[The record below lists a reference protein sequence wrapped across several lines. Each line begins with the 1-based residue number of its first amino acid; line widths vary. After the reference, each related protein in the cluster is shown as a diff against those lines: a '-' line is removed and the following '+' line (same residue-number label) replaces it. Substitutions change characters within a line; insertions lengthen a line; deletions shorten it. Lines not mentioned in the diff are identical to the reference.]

1 MKGISMFGALLGM
14 ALFCVACTDQTK
26 RAAPSE
32 LGALPASYLGQL
44 PCDDC
49 KAIRYELSL
58 FDDDEDSDAL
68 GDVPNDVPNDAL
80 NYVLKRVYLGPGEL
94 RRFHDQGQWAVE
106 QDGLLVMD
114 VDGQKM
120 RWQIEPNGDLI
131 LMKTE
136 GDDPEPGARLSRL
149 PEYVGEPLE
158 NRYWRLIEIQ
168 GKAVSVSAGQREPY
182 LVLRS
187 TDMSLT
193 GSGGCQ
199 WLSGSYQRSAQ
210 AIEISPQWGKVE
222 SADCPA
228 QASTQQQAFID
239 VLQRS
244 VSWRVLAD
252 RLNFRDS
259 QGDVVARFEVVHL

>member
-1 MKGISMFGALLGM
+1 MKRISIFAALLGM
-14 ALFCVACTDQTK
+14 ALFCVACTDQTQ
-26 RAAPSE
+26 ATAPSP

-58 FDDDEDSDAL
+58 FDDGGDSHLLDYA
-68 GDVPNDVPNDAL
+68 
-80 NYVLKRVYLGPGEL
+80 LKRVYLGPGEL
-94 RRFHDQGQWAVE
+94 RRFHDQGQWTVE
-106 QDGLLVMD
+106 PDGLLVLD
-114 VDGQKM
+114 VNGQKV
-120 RWQIEPNGDLI
+120 RWQIEPNGDLT

-136 GDDPEPGARLSRL
+136 GGDPEPSARLTRL

-199 WLSGSYQRSAQ
+199 WLSGSYQRSART
-210 AIEISPQWGKVE
+210 IDISPELGKPE
-222 SADCPA
+222 TSDCPA
-228 QASTQQQAFID
+228 QTSVQQQAFID
-239 VLQRS
+239 VLQQS

-259 QGDVVARFEVVHL
+259 RGNVVARFEVVHL

>member
-14 ALFCVACTDQTK
+14 ALFCVACTGQNKAT
-26 RAAPSE
+26 APSQ

-58 FDDDEDSDAL
+58 FDDGGDSHL
-68 GDVPNDVPNDAL
+68 L
-80 NYVLKRVYLGPGEL
+80 EYVLKRAYLGPGEL
-94 RRFHDQGQWAVE
+94 RRFHDQGQWTVE
-106 QDGLLVMD
+106 QDGLLVLD

-120 RWQIEPNGDLI
+120 RWQIESNGDLA
-131 LMKTE
+131 LMKTK
-136 GDDPEPGARLSRL
+136 GDDPEPNARLSRL

-168 GKAVSVSAGQREPY
+168 GKAVSVSADQREPY

-187 TDMSLT
+187 TDMNLT

-210 AIEISPQWGKVE
+210 TIEISPQWGNVE
-222 SADCPA
+222 NADCPA
-228 QASTQQQAFID
+228 QALAQQQAFID
-239 VLQRS
+239 VLRRS